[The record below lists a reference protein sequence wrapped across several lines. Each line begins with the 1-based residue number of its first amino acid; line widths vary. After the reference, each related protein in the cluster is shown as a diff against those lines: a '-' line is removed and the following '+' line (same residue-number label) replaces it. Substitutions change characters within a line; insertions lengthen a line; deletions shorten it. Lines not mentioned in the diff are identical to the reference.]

1 MSRDFDAFTNRVNS
15 TLLDLI
21 KQKRSGGIGG
31 GDGGAQQA
39 FQEKVQ
45 QLAMQ
50 QQKQLGYDAMDAR
63 HNALYDKIEQDT
75 ALQKVF
81 QGDMM
86 PEQYAMKY
94 GGGAPGETR
103 SRGKT
108 GDVTPYQVQQALQ
121 TEYENLPLGSPER
134 AAGMGA
140 YADSRRAALSKAMGE
155 SSATDIPL
163 EDKIA
168 AFQKR
173 KAEEDAVELINY
185 GKNRVDE
192 YRDSKGN
199 KVDKSAPGAVRHVAL
214 AGAHRELPS
223 TVLAGLNKG
232 ADVPLTDAAKEA
244 MAKADEAAAAVT
256 TVKTPTMQD
265 KPMSYPLG
273 IMGTD
278 AMFNPP
284 KRISRHSINADG
296 TTGLPASTSAPMG
309 LDIPHGVQ
317 GRVPTHKIN
326 ADGTTGLP
334 SSTLAPMGLNIPH
347 SKPSSPADYDAAP
360 MGLNIPHSKPPQQYT
375 TGGNLEDPEWQWHYR
390 GNTPRPKPRPIEV
403 RPKRIW
409 KPAPVKEKRK
419 LRPIEERPKRIWK
432 RPEPAPKA
440 IEVERNRKITQAY
453 DELQQFIEDQKR
465 LSRR

>member
-39 FQEKVQ
+39 FQEKAQ

-86 PEQYAMKY
+86 PEQYAIKY
-94 GGGAPGETR
+94 GGGVPGEIR

-244 MAKADEAAAAVT
+244 MTKADEAAVT
-256 TVKTPTMQD
+256 TVKTPAMQD

-284 KRISRHSINADG
+284 KRISRHN
-296 TTGLPASTSAPMG
+296 
-309 LDIPHGVQ
+309 
-317 GRVPTHKIN
+317 IN

-334 SSTLAPMGLNIPH
+334 SFTLAPMGLNVPH

-375 TGGNLEDPEWQWHYR
+375 TGGNLEDPEWQRHYR

-409 KPAPVKEKRK
+409 KPAPVEEKRK
-419 LRPIEERPKRIWK
+419 LRPIEKRPKRIWK
-432 RPEPAPKA
+432 RSEPAPKA
-440 IEVERNRKITQAY
+440 IEVKRNKKVTQAY
-453 DELQQFIEDQKR
+453 DELQQFIEEQKR

>member
-39 FQEKVQ
+39 FQEKAQ

-94 GGGAPGETR
+94 GGGVPGETR

-173 KAEEDAVELINY
+173 KAEEDAIELINY

-214 AGAHRELPS
+214 AGANRELPS
-223 TVLAGLNKG
+223 TVLAGLNKET
-232 ADVPLTDAAKEA
+232 DVPLTDAAKEA
-244 MAKADEAAAAVT
+244 IAKADAEKAGPVATTAAA
-256 TVKTPTMQD
+256 

-296 TTGLPASTSAPMG
+296 TTGRPVSTSAPMG
-309 LDIPHGVQ
+309 LDF
-317 GRVPTHKIN
+317 
-326 ADGTTGLP
+326 
-334 SSTLAPMGLNIPH
+334 
-347 SKPSSPADYDAAP
+347 
-360 MGLNIPHSKPPQQYT
+360 PHSKPPEAKAVLPTRGPSAALRRT
-375 TGGNLEDPEWQWHYR
+375 TAPTAESEKPVAKAEPWQRKMYKPQPEA
-390 GNTPRPKPRPIEV
+390 K
-403 RPKRIW
+403 
-409 KPAPVKEKRK
+409 
-419 LRPIEERPKRIWK
+419 
-432 RPEPAPKA
+432 
-440 IEVERNRKITQAY
+440 RNRKITQAY
-453 DELQQFIEDQKR
+453 DELQQFIEEQKR

>member
-1 MSRDFDAFTNRVNS
+1 MSRDFDKFVDRVNS
-15 TLLDLI
+15 TLLDAI
-21 KQKRSGGIGG
+21 KQKQMNMRNSY
-31 GDGGAQQA
+31 DGGAQQA
-39 FQEKVQ
+39 FQEKAQ
-45 QLAMQ
+45 QLAMR
-50 QQKQLGYDAMDAR
+50 QQKDRAFDERMVAD
-63 HNALYDKIEQDT
+63 NAFFDKIQKDDD
-75 ALQKVF
+75 LQKVF
-81 QGDMM
+81 SGDMM
-86 PEQYAMKY
+86 PEQYSMKY
-94 GGGAPGETR
+94 GGGIPGATQGGGR
-103 SRGKT
+103 S

-121 TEYENLPLGSPER
+121 SEYENLPMSDPR
-134 AAGMGA
+134 KAAGMGA
-140 YADSRRAALSKAMGE
+140 YADKRRDELTKSMGG
-155 SSATDIPL
+155 SSYSDVPL

-168 AFQKR
+168 AFNKR

-199 KVDKSAPGAVRHVAL
+199 KVNKGTPGAVRHVAL
-214 AGAHRELPS
+214 AGANRELPS

-232 ADVPLTDAAKEA
+232 ADIPLTDAAKEA
-244 MAKADEAAAAVT
+244 MTKADEAAVT
-256 TVKTPTMQD
+256 TVKTPAMQD

-284 KRISRHSINADG
+284 KRISRHN
-296 TTGLPASTSAPMG
+296 
-309 LDIPHGVQ
+309 
-317 GRVPTHKIN
+317 IN

-334 SSTLAPMGLNIPH
+334 SFTLAPMGLNIPH
-347 SKPSSPADYDAAP
+347 SKPSSPASYDMAP

-390 GNTPRPKPRPIEV
+390 GNTPRPEPRPIEV

-409 KPAPVKEKRK
+409 KPAPVEEKRK

-440 IEVERNRKITQAY
+440 IEVKRNRKITQAY

>member
-1 MSRDFDAFTNRVNS
+1 
-15 TLLDLI
+15 
-21 KQKRSGGIGG
+21 
-31 GDGGAQQA
+31 
-39 FQEKVQ
+39 
-45 QLAMQ
+45 
-50 QQKQLGYDAMDAR
+50 
-63 HNALYDKIEQDT
+63 
-75 ALQKVF
+75 
-81 QGDMM
+81 
-86 PEQYAMKY
+86 
-94 GGGAPGETR
+94 
-103 SRGKT
+103 
-108 GDVTPYQVQQALQ
+108 
-121 TEYENLPLGSPER
+121 
-134 AAGMGA
+134 
-140 YADSRRAALSKAMGE
+140 
-155 SSATDIPL
+155 
-163 EDKIA
+163 
-168 AFQKR
+168 
-173 KAEEDAVELINY
+173 
-185 GKNRVDE
+185 
-192 YRDSKGN
+192 
-199 KVDKSAPGAVRHVAL
+199 
-214 AGAHRELPS
+214 
-223 TVLAGLNKG
+223 
-232 ADVPLTDAAKEA
+232 
-244 MAKADEAAAAVT
+244 
-256 TVKTPTMQD
+256 
-265 KPMSYPLG
+265 
-273 IMGTD
+273 
-278 AMFNPP
+278 
-284 KRISRHSINADG
+284 
-296 TTGLPASTSAPMG
+296 MG

>member
-94 GGGAPGETR
+94 GGSVPGETR

-244 MAKADEAAAAVT
+244 IAKANVEKASTTAPVATPAAT
-256 TVKTPTMQD
+256 

-278 AMFNPP
+278 AMFDPP
-284 KRISRHSINADG
+284 KRVSRYS
-296 TTGLPASTSAPMG
+296 
-309 LDIPHGVQ
+309 
-317 GRVPTHKIN
+317 IN

-334 SSTLAPMGLNIPH
+334 SSTSAPMGLDIP
-347 SKPSSPADYDAAP
+347 Y
-360 MGLNIPHSKPPQQYT
+360 SKPPEAKAVLPT
-375 TGGNLEDPEWQWHYR
+375 RGPSAALRRTAAPTVEPE
-390 GNTPRPKPRPIEV
+390 
-403 RPKRIW
+403 
-409 KPAPVKEKRK
+409 KPAAKAEPWQRRMYKPQPEVK
-419 LRPIEERPKRIWK
+419 
-432 RPEPAPKA
+432 
-440 IEVERNRKITQAY
+440 RNRKITQAY